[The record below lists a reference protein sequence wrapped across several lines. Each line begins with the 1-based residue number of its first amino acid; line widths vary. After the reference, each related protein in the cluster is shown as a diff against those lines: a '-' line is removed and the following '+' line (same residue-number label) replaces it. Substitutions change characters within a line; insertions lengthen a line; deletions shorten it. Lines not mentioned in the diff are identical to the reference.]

1 MTDLRIEREGA
12 RNDVAAASQRRR
24 PWWVWAVPSVV
35 ILATLLARNAD
46 LFTRRYYEA
55 ADYGAD
61 SILVEQARHFT
72 LLIGNYSRDFFN
84 HPGPAY
90 LYVQATGQTLLYNM
104 LHIVPTA
111 WNGQVIGLYV
121 LDSLLAGLAVFV
133 VYGWTGYRGALAT
146 TAVLLGFAVLHTGVL
161 SAAWLPY
168 QDVPAFAL
176 FLLAAGSVA
185 AGRGRDTWI
194 MALAGWLLIHRYA
207 AMLLFVPLLIVVVIV
222 LVVWPHRRRLR
233 AALRDLVR
241 ARSVWIPVVAI
252 SALFALPIVLD
263 LILHWPG
270 QFGKYIAYDRSSKSG
285 GHSLRTI
292 VHYFI
297 WFWGPG
303 RSAWVVIPVLSL
315 AAIGAALLTK
325 APLRRYLVSLLVL
338 DAVTSVVFFYYAIHG
353 IDEINEEYIGYF
365 YWAVPFALL
374 LVIVVAVV
382 QAVPVKALSP
392 GKLAAIA
399 LSAAVGGVVAFGLLA
414 DLRTDTHDSNPELPG
429 AVATLAARAQGKPLV
444 LTVTGNAWVE
454 APGFLVQAERT
465 GVRVCVDQPGM
476 AYLVSSQFICTA
488 QEVRT
493 GVRYEFLGSAA
504 PAGSTVVLRFGT
516 PKYGYATVV
525 TGLPGRDRGERC
537 ESPSHTVRPPSSR
550 IACVMCR
557 PRQQLLKLQIPPITT

>member
-90 LYVQATGQTLLYNM
+90 LYVQAAGQTLLYNM

-207 AMLLFVPLLIVVVIV
+207 AMLLFVPLLTVVVIV
-222 LVVWPHRRRLR
+222 LVAWPHRRRLG

-252 SALFALPIVLD
+252 SALFALPIVVD

-292 VHYFI
+292 LHYFI

-303 RSAWVVIPVLSL
+303 RSAWIVIPVLSL

-338 DAVTSVVFFYYAIHG
+338 DAVTSVVFFYYAING

-365 YWAVPFALL
+365 YWAVPMVAA
-374 LVIVVAVV
+374 LVIVIAVIAALPGLLTSR
-382 QAVPVKALSP
+382 AVP
-392 GKLAAIA
+392 AIA
-399 LSAAVGGVVAFGLLA
+399 ACAAVAALA
-414 DLRTDTHDSNPELPG
+414 VF
-429 AVATLAARAQGKPLV
+429 AVAPGTQISTTHVDPEFAKGAASATDPGLPDAVGTVAARAHGATVVIYLDQGAW
-444 LTVTGNAWVE
+444 TSMTGFVA
-454 APGFLVQAERT
+454 QAQRT
-465 GVRVCVDQPGM
+465 GVPVCLADSWWSFMVT
-476 AYLVSSQFICTA
+476 SKFICTPA
-488 QEVRT
+488 ELAN
-493 GVRYEFLGSAA
+493 GASFIFLTPGTKARHIVARLESAII
-504 PAGSTVVLRFGT
+504 
-516 PKYGYATVV
+516 ATY
-525 TGLPGRDRGERC
+525 
-537 ESPSHTVRPPSSR
+537 SPSPKAGHTS
-550 IACVMCR
+550 
-557 PRQQLLKLQIPPITT
+557 